1 MSYGQE
7 ETISYGGEE
16 ELLISSKVSGQEEE
30 ICRLSHPSHPHTLSR
45 RYGEHPPSGCFASS
59 DSTFIRHS
67 LYFYFFCTT
76 CDLEF
81 DQYCYLRPR
90 KMTHPYHPQHPL
102 IFSVQDRQT
111 GIIHDSDI
119 HSYDV
124 SSIIPEDSSILGNC
138 NWCGN
143 DLRSFDFF
151 YRCSICNFSLDSSC
165 SQSFPLPTISNPKS
179 HHHSLIFLPRPLLFP
194 CDACGLVEQWRP
206 SYACFQCNYVVH
218 KDCIDLPRVIKIT
231 RHPHRLF
238 YTPFLSP
245 STSSLCRLCYETVDI
260 NYGQYTCNHDDCS
273 FVVHSKCATHK
284 NVWDG
289 RELEWEPE
297 EFDETED
304 VAPFKKVG
312 DDLIKYFCHDHHLKL
327 EKYDRVRDMDKQCQA
342 CVLHVDSRHFYNCFQ
357 CDYVLHEVCAN
368 LPRKLDHG
376 LHNHPLFLDPVPLNA
391 WDSSNCSVC
400 ERVTV
405 GFVYKCSKKRCTRIY
420 QQKRFQVDVRCILV
434 PDCFTHKSH
443 EHPLFLPIHNYDTR
457 LCNGCNHTGST
468 SSYYLQCTLCK
479 VFLCYECATIPDKLH
494 NKYDAVPFSLC
505 YGEVS
510 DQTYWCEVCE
520 GILDPREWFYT
531 CSKPYITIHRS
542 CVFGWSA
549 YMMPGYTLLFGN
561 LSIKV
566 ICNSSNTRLMC
577 HNCDNRCSSTVY
589 LKLSNGIAICSYQC
603 LRDFNSKLD
612 RSPRARYNVELVNWY
627 LAALAD

>member
-1 MSYGQE
+1 
-7 ETISYGGEE
+7 
-16 ELLISSKVSGQEEE
+16 
-30 ICRLSHPSHPHTLSR
+30 
-45 RYGEHPPSGCFASS
+45 
-59 DSTFIRHS
+59 
-67 LYFYFFCTT
+67 
-76 CDLEF
+76 
-81 DQYCYLRPR
+81 
-90 KMTHPYHPQHPL
+90 
-102 IFSVQDRQT
+102 
-111 GIIHDSDI
+111 
-119 HSYDV
+119 
-124 SSIIPEDSSILGNC
+124 
-138 NWCGN
+138 
-143 DLRSFDFF
+143 
-151 YRCSICNFSLDSSC
+151 
-165 SQSFPLPTISNPKS
+165 
-179 HHHSLIFLPRPLLFP
+179 
-194 CDACGLVEQWRP
+194 
-206 SYACFQCNYVVH
+206 
-218 KDCIDLPRVIKIT
+218 
-231 RHPHRLF
+231 
-238 YTPFLSP
+238 
-245 STSSLCRLCYETVDI
+245 
-260 NYGQYTCNHDDCS
+260 
-273 FVVHSKCATHK
+273 
-284 NVWDG
+284 
-289 RELEWEPE
+289 
-297 EFDETED
+297 
-304 VAPFKKVG
+304 
-312 DDLIKYFCHDHHLKL
+312 
-327 EKYDRVRDMDKQCQA
+327 MDKQCQA